1 MSATDVAV
9 AIGAIV
15 VWLLVSGRAERAN
28 VSSAFALV
36 AAGVVL
42 SHGPLAIFH
51 AELHTESVR
60 LLAEVALA
68 VVLFGDASRVDLKQ
82 LRADVGVPVRLL
94 AVGLPLT
101 IGLGIATAVV
111 VVPGT
116 GFWVAATIAAIVAP
130 TDAALGAPILVDR
143 RVPRRIRRALNVES
157 GLNDGIA
164 TPFVNVCLAAAVAGS
179 LGSSHGVKSAVSH
192 LVVGA
197 VVGAVAGAGGGLLI
211 RAAHR
216 LGAMAHGARPLAVL
230 ALAGLAYAAAL
241 PLHGNGFIAAFVA
254 GLAFGTTLTEAE
266 DAAACTELTE
276 EVAGGL
282 TMLVW
287 FVFGAVVLV
296 PAVQEAHWQD
306 ALFAVLALTVVRM
319 VPVALALTGTGMDRA
334 TKAFVGWFGPRGLAS
349 VVFTLIAVDAL
360 DAGDA
365 QRVLSAASI
374 TVALSVVAHGVTAG
388 PFARRY
394 GARSQGDAPAAG
406 AELRVRPRRLEPP
419 DPAPGPET
427 A

>member
-9 AIGAIV
+9 AIGALV

-68 VVLFGDASRVDLKQ
+68 VVLFGDASRVDLRE
-82 LRADVGVPVRLL
+82 LREDVGVPARLL
-94 AVGLPLT
+94 GIGLPLT
-101 IGLGIATAVV
+101 IAVGIGTAVL

-116 GFWVAATIAAIVAP
+116 GVWVAATIAAIVAP

-197 VVGAVAGAGGGLLI
+197 VVGAVAGAGGGRLI
-211 RAAHR
+211 SAAHR
-216 LGAMAHGARPLAVL
+216 RGAMAHGARPLAVL
-230 ALAGLAYAAAL
+230 GLAGLSYAAAL

-254 GLAFGTTLTEAE
+254 GLAFGGTLTEDDAE
-266 DAAACTELTE
+266 CTELTE

-319 VPVALALTGTGMDRA
+319 VPVALALTGTGMDRV

-349 VVFTLIAVDAL
+349 VVFTLIAVDTL

-365 QRVLSAASI
+365 QRVLSTASI

-388 PFARRY
+388 PFARGY
-394 GARSQGDAPAAG
+394 GARSHAAEPADPAG
-406 AELRVRPRRLEPP
+406 SEPRVRPRLLEQAG
-419 DPAPGPET
+419 PATEPGP